1 MTNFNIVELTNV
13 LFSRWKFIFLFT
25 IASVLIALG
34 VIFFIAP
41 KYTATS
47 KVLAGNA
54 VLADKARL
62 FNNEIQQLYSFFG
75 SGDDLD
81 RLMSI
86 ASMDTSIKQVVQ
98 AFNLTNYYQI
108 MEKEAGLEM
117 YKSIRAF
124 KKDLT
129 LIKSVNN
136 ELEISYAHENKDT
149 AAAIVNFMTEQ
160 LAVKMKT
167 IWKEQYEKIGQQL
180 DSNIAL
186 ISNEYKT
193 LANNSSADDAISKTK
208 MTAFLNQLE
217 QFNKMSIETKMAA
230 ATTPDALIVLEK
242 ASAPAKIS
250 WPNKAI
256 VLPVAALLGF
266 IFSTC
271 LVLINAQPRRF

>member
-34 VIFFIAP
+34 AIFFIAP

-62 FNNEIQQLYSFFG
+62 FNNEIQHLYSFFG

-81 RLMSI
+81 RLMSM
-86 ASMDTSIKQVVQ
+86 ASMDTSIKQVIH

-108 MEKEAGLEM
+108 QEQDAGIGM

-129 LIKSVNN
+129 LVKTVNN

-160 LAVKMKT
+160 LTVKMKT

-180 DSNIAL
+180 DSNIAF
-186 ISNEYKT
+186 ISNEYKN

-208 MTAFLNQLE
+208 MTALLNQLE

-242 ASAPAKIS
+242 ASAPAKMS

-266 IFSTC
+266 IFSVC
-271 LVLINAQPRRF
+271 LVLIRVQPSRF

>member
-13 LFSRWKFIFLFT
+13 LFSRWKFILLFT

-34 VIFFIAP
+34 AIFFIAP

-98 AFNLTNYYQI
+98 AFNLANYYQI
-108 MEKEAGLEM
+108 TEKEAGLEM

-136 ELEISYAHENKDT
+136 ELEISYAHENKHT

-167 IWKEQYEKIGQQL
+167 IWKQQYEKIGQQL
-180 DSNIAL
+180 DSNIAF
-186 ISNEYKT
+186 ISNEYKG

-208 MTAFLNQLE
+208 MTALLNQLE
-217 QFNKMSIETKMAA
+217 QFNKIRIETKMAA

-242 ASAPAKIS
+242 ASAPAKMS

-266 IFSTC
+266 IFSVC
-271 LVLINAQPRRF
+271 LVLISAQPSRF

>member
-1 MTNFNIVELTNV
+1 MTNFNIVELTTV
-13 LFSRWKFIFLFT
+13 LLSRWKFMLLFT

-34 VIFFIAP
+34 AIFFIAP
-41 KYTATS
+41 KYTATT
-47 KVLAGNA
+47 KLLPGNA

-62 FNNEIQQLYSFFG
+62 FNDEIQQLYSFFG

-86 ASMDTSIKQVVQ
+86 ASMDTSIKQVIHT
-98 AFNLTNYYQI
+98 FNLTSYYQI
-108 MEKEAGLEM
+108 HEKDAGMGM

-160 LAVKMKT
+160 LTAKMKT
-167 IWKEQYEKIGQQL
+167 IWKQQYEKIGQQL
-180 DSNIAL
+180 DSNVAF

-208 MTAFLNQLE
+208 MAALLNQLE
-217 QFNKMSIETKMAA
+217 QFNKMSIETKMAS
-230 ATTPDALIVLEK
+230 ATAPEALIVLEK
-242 ASAPAKIS
+242 ASPPAKMS
-250 WPNKAI
+250 WPDKAI
-256 VLPVAALLGF
+256 ILPVAALLGF
-266 IFSTC
+266 LFSVC
-271 LVLINAQPRRF
+271 LILVNAQPSRF